1 MEAEKAQYLTCMIS
15 VGANNEKFGE
25 LKDDLSNS
33 YLLGE
38 NQYPKNREGL
48 IRLLKKFKG
57 SKKQPTTTNTTT
69 AQYGVVFIKKYSDSD
84 NNNGKRVNT
93 ADE

>member
-38 NQYPKNREGL
+38 NQYPKNREVLVGL
-48 IRLLKKFKG
+48 L
-57 SKKQPTTTNTTT
+57 
-69 AQYGVVFIKKYSDSD
+69 
-84 NNNGKRVNT
+84 NNGRGSRINKQQQTRPP
-93 ADE
+93 